1 MNKKNGK
8 TILTTLVLS
17 AMAASGFAAGVNNTV
32 DPNAVAYGA
41 ESYGKDN
48 AITSTGTSAFAV
60 GFENTVSGANSF
72 AYGHNNKATGINSIA
87 GGESSEAKGY
97 ASLAIGSSAQALTK
111 NTYAIGAQ
119 ARTIGT
125 NTVAIGNGAYASN
138 NNALAIGA
146 TTTTDGKDSVAL
158 GSHIKAQADNNVAI
172 GTVVN
177 TKSKDS
183 VAVGTAVTTND
194 TNSIGIGNNVVNNLS
209 NSIGIGNGV
218 ATDFNTIGI
227 GNGVET
233 KVQDTIAIGN
243 GVISNGESSVAIGN
257 GIHADGVKT
266 VNVGTNVSATGV
278 SSIVVGRDTTVN
290 GDDTTVVGA
299 NNGIIGA
306 DQSAVYGYNNKV
318 LDNSKEQL
326 IFGSNSQTKGQGSTV
341 VGSHASATEVDAL
354 ALGNNTIADVQNG
367 VAVGTNSV
375 TELAV
380 GTTNIKD
387 NTSDIRFSNSTYAGS
402 TPDSVVSFGTHG
414 RAGAGGVTEYT
425 RQLQNLAAGRVSATS
440 TDGINGSQLYDV
452 ALEAQK
458 HNTLVDGT
466 NTTVTSQD
474 NNFGR
479 KEYKVNV
486 NRDLTNMNSVQFNT
500 VNDPERNFVTKDG
513 MHVFNGD
520 VNTNYGPNGI
530 KIENT
535 DNLDTA
541 EYNMDGIN
549 INSNGKN
556 VKFGT
561 DGISAGDQII
571 NNVKAGVA
579 DTDAVNVAQLN
590 GLRKDVEDLADA
602 QNQVNTA
609 VESTLAN
616 HKTAI
621 NNAMAEAKKHTTVV
635 AGDNVSV
642 SEGTNAAGG
651 KEYTVSVKKDLTDM
665 NSVAFG
671 KDTDPKH
678 AVATKDGLIAF
689 DGDVDTKHDANG
701 VTIENRNTLDTASY
715 GIDGMTAS
723 GANGTVSFTTTNVD
737 VAGNQIHNVATGTA
751 GTDAVNVDQLNSV
764 VAANKAV
771 ESVVAD
777 NQVDNIAA
785 VRVTNGK
792 STGDANATYG
802 VYVSKNTVRNIAKD
816 AVTFKGDDVI
826 KVTRQ
831 VNENGADVVTT
842 TYNGDNAAKVTPL
855 TYKANGGAA
864 NTTNLAAG
872 LDFTNGNNTTASV
885 AANGVVKFDLNKDL
899 KGLDSAKFNGGVVIN
914 NDGINAGN
922 KTITNVAAGQNG
934 TDAVNVNQLTSAIDQ
949 VNSNASKLGNV
960 VRANQEEARK
970 GIAGTAALAGL
981 HPLDFDPDHKLDI
994 MAGYGHFHNANA
1006 GAVGI
1011 AYRPNED
1018 LMFTAGTTF
1027 GSDNVINAGVTYKVG
1042 ARSEVS
1048 RSKVAMAKD
1057 LAEAKKEI
1065 AQLQSDNA
1073 KFKAI
1078 LNAVL
1083 GLDLPQ
1089 EANTVFPDIE
1099 ENHWAYVAVDDM
1111 AKRGL
1116 LVGYPDGTFKGDR
1129 AVTRYEFAE
1138 VIHRAI
1144 EKAKELGQTV
1154 DSRLVEEFKPEL
1166 MRYAVEGKKLERVHV
1181 NKSTKEVK
1189 RDQYGTIITK

>member
-8 TILTTLVLS
+8 AILTTLVLS

-72 AYGHNNKATGINSIA
+72 AYGHNNKATGVNSIA

-278 SSIVVGRDTTVN
+278 SSVVVGRDTTVN
-290 GDDTTVVGA
+290 GDDTVAVGA

-306 DQSAVYGYNNKV
+306 DQSVVVGYNNLV
-318 LDNSKEQL
+318 QSSDKEQL
-326 IFGSNSQTKGQGSTV
+326 IFGANSTTKEQGATV
-341 VGSHASATEVDAL
+341 VGSHAQATAIDAF
-354 ALGNNTIADVQNG
+354 ALGNNTIADLQNG
-367 VAVGTNSV
+367 VALGSNSV
-375 TELAV
+375 TELQV

-387 NTSDIRFSNSTYAGS
+387 NTTDIRFSNSTYAGS
-402 TPDSVVSFGTHG
+402 NPDSVVSFGTNG
-414 RAGAGGVTEYT
+414 RAGAGGVTQYT

-466 NTTVTSQD
+466 NTTVISQD
-474 NNFGR
+474 NAFGR

-500 VNDPERNFVTKDG
+500 VNDPQRNFVSKDG
-513 MHVFNGD
+513 MHVFDGD

-530 KIENT
+530 KLENT

-609 VESTLAN
+609 VENTLAN

-635 AGDNVSV
+635 AGDNVAV

-678 AVATKDGLIAF
+678 AVVTKDGLIAF

-792 STGDANATYG
+792 STGDANAQYG

-831 VNENGADVVTT
+831 VNENGADVITT

-960 VRANQEEARK
+960 VHANQQEARK

>member
-8 TILTTLVLS
+8 VILTTLVLS
-17 AMAASGFAAGVNNTV
+17 AVAASGFAAGVNNTV
-32 DPNAVAYGA
+32 DPNATGYGA

-48 AITSTGTSAFAV
+48 AITATGTSAFAV
-60 GFENTVSGANSF
+60 GFENTVSGANSIV
-72 AYGHNNKATGINSIA
+72 YGHNNKATGANSLA
-87 GGESSEAKGY
+87 GGENSEAKGY
-97 ASLAIGSSAQALTK
+97 SSVAIGSSAQALTDY
-111 NTYAIGAQ
+111 TFAIGAQ
-119 ARTIGT
+119 SRANGT
-125 NTVAIGNGAYASN
+125 NAVSIGNGAYASN
-138 NNALAIGA
+138 DNALAVGA
-146 TTTTDGKDSVAL
+146 STVADGKDSLVF
-158 GSHIKAQADNNVAI
+158 GSHSEAHSDHA
-172 GTVVN
+172 
-177 TKSKDS
+177 
-183 VAVGTAVTTND
+183 VAVGTAVITNDKDSVGIGHGVTTNK
-194 TNSIGIGNNVVNNLS
+194 S
-209 NSIGIGNGV
+209 NSVALGNGV
-218 ATDFNTIGI
+218 VNTNSNTIGI
-227 GNGVET
+227 GNGVT
-233 KVQDTIAIGN
+233 ADTNAIAIGNGAGANNINTIAIGN
-243 GVISNGESSVAIGN
+243 GVNANSTTSVAIGY
-257 GIHADGVKT
+257 GLTTDGVDS
-266 VNVGTNVSATGV
+266 VNIGNV
-278 SSIVVGRDTTVN
+278 N
-290 GDDTTVVGA
+290 KGA
-299 NNGIIGA
+299 SKDSVLIGA
-306 DQSAVYGYNNKV
+306 FNNVNHSDHLEDPEGDVLIGNTNTVQDGYYATVLGKGNKV
-318 LDNSKEQL
+318 DNANYAVAIGHKASVAANESVA
-326 IFGSNSQTKGQGSTV
+326 IGHESTADTV
-341 VGSHASATEVDAL
+341 IGTSSAD
-354 ALGNNTIADVQNG
+354 IAG
-367 VAVGTNSV
+367 
-375 TELAV
+375 
-380 GTTNIKD
+380 K
-387 NTSDIRFSNSTYAGS
+387 TYNFAGS
-402 TPDSVVSFGTHG
+402 TPVGTVSIGD
-414 RAGAGGVTEYT
+414 AGKERTITNV
-425 RQLQNLAAGRVSATS
+425 AAGRISDTS
-440 TDGINGSQLYDV
+440 TDAINGSQLHAVVSEVAKNKQNIKDLTVGVNMLGDVVKENQQNIKDV
-452 ALEAQK
+452 AVGL
-458 HNTLVDGT
+458 NMLGDVVND
-466 NTTVTSQD
+466 NTTAIA
-474 NNFGR
+474 NN
-479 KEYKVNV
+479 
-486 NRDLTNMNSVQFNT
+486 
-500 VNDPERNFVTKDG
+500 TK
-513 MHVFNGD
+513 
-520 VNTNYGPNGI
+520 
-530 KIENT
+530 
-535 DNLDTA
+535 
-541 EYNMDGIN
+541 
-549 INSNGKN
+549 
-556 VKFGT
+556 
-561 DGISAGDQII
+561 
-571 NNVKAGVA
+571 
-579 DTDAVNVAQLN
+579 
-590 GLRKDVEDLADA
+590 
-602 QNQVNTA
+602 
-609 VESTLAN
+609 LAN
-616 HKTAI
+616 D
-621 NNAMAEAKKHTTVV
+621 AMAEAKKHTSVA
-635 AGDNVSV
+635 AGDNVV
-642 SEGTNAAGG
+642 VTTGTNAAGG

-671 KDTDPKH
+671 KVTDPKH

-864 NTTNLAAG
+864 NTTTLNTG

-885 AANGVVKFDLNKDL
+885 AANGVVKFDLNRDL

>member
-8 TILTTLVLS
+8 AILTTLVLS

-146 TTTTDGKDSVAL
+146 TTKTDGKDSVAL

-233 KVQDTIAIGN
+233 KIQDTIAIGN

-278 SSIVVGRDTTVN
+278 SSIVIGRDTTVN

-387 NTSDIRFSNSTYAGS
+387 NTTDIRFSNSTYAGS
-402 TPDSVVSFGTHG
+402 NPDSVVSFGTNG

-500 VNDPERNFVTKDG
+500 VNDPQRNFVTKDG

-530 KIENT
+530 KLENT

-621 NNAMAEAKKHTTVV
+621 NNAMTEAKKHTSVV

-665 NSVAFG
+665 SSVAFG
-671 KDTDPKH
+671 KNTDPKH
-678 AVATKDGLIAF
+678 AVVTKDGLIAF

-792 STGDANATYG
+792 STGDANAQYG

-831 VNENGADVVTT
+831 VNENGADVITT

-864 NTTNLAAG
+864 NTTTLATG
-872 LDFTNGNNTTASV
+872 LDFTNGSNTTASV

-899 KGLDSAKFNGGVVIN
+899 KGLDSAKFNSGVVIN

-949 VNSNASKLGNV
+949 VNSNANKLGNV
-960 VRANQEEARK
+960 VRANQQEARK